1 VQWGAQCTVKST
13 TSKPKEQQ
21 KKDADVAWTK
31 ALHIKAHD
39 FQLKQRKEEL
49 EQLESM
55 LSGSGG
61 SGGSGDVEMTEDDSM
76 EKHIVSFKSWNQKYG
91 EEEEEE
97 GEDTEEEEEDM
108 DSE

>member
-1 VQWGAQCTVKST
+1 M
-13 TSKPKEQQ
+13 
-21 KKDADVAWTK
+21 
-31 ALHIKAHD
+31 HIKAHD

-55 LSGSGG
+55 LSG

-97 GEDTEEEEEDM
+97 GEDTGEEEEDM